1 MAEIASNFYTCPHF
15 SPARFAPTHLSPS
28 SSQSHATTP
37 NIYSPLTHIMLD
49 MQLRACRTRSQDHT
63 STGATSKTRCT
74 TLSHTDVAQAGLP
87 CPAAGHRQASTAYK
101 MYPKSFARLRRTN
114 FYTFT
119 CLQPVLHQMHFY
131 AFTGQ
136 SAKAKAQTFTIYAT
150 PIAIVAYLHTS
161 SCCWRGPTPK
171 GESYA

>member
-15 SPARFAPTHLSPS
+15 SPARFARTHLSPS
-28 SSQSHATTP
+28 SSRATTP

-74 TLSHTDVAQAGLP
+74 TLSHTDVGMW
-87 CPAAGHRQASTAYK
+87 HKQASHAQPQATGRHPLHIRCI
-101 MYPKSFARLRRTN
+101 PKVLRACGAP
-114 FYTFT
+114 TFT
-119 CLQPVLHQMHFY
+119 LLRFYNLFCIRCTFTLLQ
-131 AFTGQ
+131 
-136 SAKAKAQTFTIYAT
+136 AKPQTFTIYAT